1 MYDQDVNRRRESLP
15 RWAAAFLLLPSLLA
29 GAEKQPKVLTGI
41 DVLAESGFWEIQ
53 GKKVG
58 LITNQTGIH
67 RSGLST
73 AEILA
78 TAPGVDL
85 VRIFSPEHGFT
96 GVSEEN
102 RVSSATLTI
111 PAGSTATAA
120 HRASTRTFV
129 QGERE
134 IPIVSLYS
142 GGIKGMRPKPEDL
155 MGLDILLFDIQDIG
169 ARFYTYVATMGMAL
183 EESAKAGIPFIVL
196 DRPNPINGMT
206 LEGPI
211 LEDKTLREITPTAY
225 FPIAV
230 RHGMTPG
237 EIALLHNE
245 EIKHP
250 SLTVIRLKGW
260 TRKLWYDQTGLAWV
274 APSPNM
280 PDLDAATLY
289 PGVGCFET
297 TNISVGRGTPLP
309 FRWIGAPWMDSALLV
324 KTLNKKKLKGV
335 AFFEQEY
342 TPTKSV
348 FAGIPCRGIRM
359 KILNRDILK
368 PFAVF
373 LHLAAALR
381 DRHPEQIQWRWDE
394 TKRMVGT
401 ESFRKHY
408 ENKVSAEEMI
418 RVFGRSTAEFERIR
432 KPFLLY

>member
-1 MYDQDVNRRRESLP
+1 MLRN
-15 RWAAAFLLLPSLLA
+15 WIFLLSLLPPQA
-29 GAEKQPKVLTGI
+29 TAADKPPKVQAGI
-41 DVLAESGFWEIQ
+41 DVLAESGFWELQ

-78 TAPGVDL
+78 TAPGVEL

-102 RVSSATLTI
+102 RVSSSAFTV
-111 PAGSTATAA
+111 PSGSTVAA
-120 HRASTRTFV
+120 HKASTASFN
-129 QGERE
+129 QGNRA
-134 IPIVSLYS
+134 IVIVSLYS

-155 MGLDILLFDIQDIG
+155 QGLDALVFDIQDIG
-169 ARFYTYVATMGMAL
+169 ARFYTYIATMGMAL
-183 EESAKAGIPFIVL
+183 EESAKAKVPFIVL
-196 DRPNPINGMT
+196 DRPNPINGID

-211 LEDKTLREITPTAY
+211 LEDRSLREVTPTAY
-225 FPIAV
+225 FPITV

-237 EIALLHNE
+237 EIALMHNA
-245 EIKHP
+245 EIGHP
-250 SLTVIRLKGW
+250 ALNVIRLKGW
-260 TRKLWYDQTGLAWV
+260 KRSLWYDQTGLIWTP
-274 APSPNM
+274 PSPNM

-289 PGVGCFET
+289 PGVACFET
-297 TNISVGRGTPLP
+297 TNISVGRGTPRP
-309 FRWIGAPWMDSALLV
+309 FRWIGAPWMDSGAIV
-324 KTLNKKKLKGV
+324 KRLRSKKLKGV
-335 AFFEQEY
+335 EFSEEMF

-359 KILNRDILK
+359 KITRREVLK

-381 DRHPEQIQWRWDE
+381 ERHPEQIQWRWDE
-394 TKRMVGT
+394 TKRMTGT

-408 ENKVSAEEMI
+408 EGGVSAEEMT
-418 RVFGRSTAEFERIR
+418 RVYERSPAEFERIR